1 MNRRLAVFAALL
13 ITLALDVSGCSA
25 NGGARS
31 RQDGGSGGPRLKIAM
46 ITHETP
52 GDTFWDIVQKGA
64 RAAAAKDGVDLVYS
78 SDPAGGNQANLVQN
92 AIDQKVDGIAVTL
105 AHPDAMT
112 GVLAKARAAGIPV
125 AGFNAGLDHWQQAG
139 LLEYFGS
146 DETVAGQAFGN
157 RLNEAGARHA
167 LCVLHEQGQ
176 VALEARC
183 AGLKQTFRGQ
193 TENLYVNGGDQ
204 AASQSTMQAKLQQDP
219 GIDFVATLGAPP
231 ALLAVKAV
239 GGARSA
245 AKVATF
251 DTSKALVPAIQD
263 GSVQWAVDQQPYLQ
277 GYLAID
283 SLWLYQ
289 VNGDVVGGGR
299 ATLTGPAFIDKSNIA
314 TIARYADNGTR

>member
-1 MNRRLAVFAALL
+1 MNRRLATLTALL
-13 ITLALDVSGCSA
+13 TASVLAVAGCSA
-25 NGGARS
+25 RGGARS
-31 RQDGGSGGPRLKIAM
+31 RQDGGEAGPRLKIAM

-64 RAAAAKDGVDLVYS
+64 RAAAAKDNVDLVYA
-78 SDPAGGNQANLVQN
+78 SDPAGPGQANLVQN

-112 GVLAKARAAGIPV
+112 GVLAKAKTAGIPV
-125 AGFNAGLDHWQQAG
+125 AGLNAGLDNWQQAG

-157 RLNEAGARHA
+157 RLNDAGARHA
-167 LCVLHEQGQ
+167 LCVIHEQGQ

-219 GIDFVATLGAPP
+219 GIDFVATLGAPL

-239 GGARSA
+239 GGARST

-251 DTSKALVPAIQD
+251 DTSKALVPAIED
-263 GSVQWAVDQQPYLQ
+263 GSVRWAVDQQPYLQ
-277 GYLAID
+277 GYLAVD
-283 SLWLYQ
+283 SLWLYKI
-289 VNGDVVGGGR
+289 NGNIVGGGR
-299 ATLTGPAFIDKSNIA
+299 PTLTGPAFIDRSDIA
-314 TIARYADNGTR
+314 TVARYADNGTR